1 MKNSKTTNLKENRK
15 HKVLYISM
23 ISAVLLIFALLTMYV
38 GVPLVKQLQQSPEAF
53 QEYVS
58 EHRIT
63 GSLIMVGMIMLQV
76 IVAFIP
82 GEPFELCA
90 GFVFG
95 WFPGAILCL
104 VGSVLASALVFLAVR
119 KWGIKI
125 VGAFFSEEKISKFS
139 FLKNEKKLNKI
150 IFLLFLVPGTP
161 KDLLT
166 YIVGLT
172 PMKLSSFLILSTLAR
187 IPSVISSTITGDL
200 TQTGNY
206 LSAAIVYGTVFVISA
221 IWIIVN
227 RKREKLQIVNANA

>member
-1 MKNSKTTNLKENRK
+1 MKNNKTINLKENRK

-23 ISAVLLIFALLTMYV
+23 ILVVLLIFALLTMYV

-63 GSLIMVGMIMLQV
+63 GSLLMMGMIMLQV

-95 WFPGAILCL
+95 WFPGTILCL
-104 VGSVLASALVFLAVR
+104 AGSVLASALVFFAVR

-150 IFLLFLVPGTP
+150 IFILFLVPGTP

-206 LSAAIVYGTVFVISA
+206 LFAVIVYGAVFVISA
-221 IWIIVN
+221 IWIILS
-227 RKREKLQIVNANA
+227 RKRENLQIVNV